1 MGVGCFNSQM
11 VINNENKTFTNITIQ
26 NNTIFY
32 NPNTYEKIILI
43 QKRIKGFLNKIKF
56 HKKLKKLFEKLTKEL
71 ENIKLL
77 NSDVITNSKSYKL
90 YQQFFKTGLFKPYTE
105 YISRNQ
111 KLSSKLKI
119 MSKFTIDLPY
129 FIVFSQRIS
138 YKGQLNLDKKYHGY
152 GILYQYNKISNKE
165 RIIEGI
171 FYNGVLSEY
180 GRIVVSNGEMLRGD
194 FRNNR
199 LDGMGEYRRKD
210 GSIFTGI
217 FFEGHPQGNGKETFK
232 DGSFFEGYYF
242 KGKKKF
248 GKYEFKNKDRYEGN
262 FNNDL
267 FHGKGV
273 YEWSNKKKY
282 EGEWYEGKMN
292 GKGKLTFPNGS
303 YYEGDFVNGIKEG
316 KGKYFWKHD
325 KYYNG
330 EWKDDMQ
337 NGFGTYYKNGEKIR
351 GIWENGRLK
360 NDSLHNS
367 ITNFRSRKIFSVDK
381 NKMDINRNSNNSRHT
396 HGYFK
401 DMEKILNSA
410 NINNKKIFSPNKDK
424 TSSEKEINLDKNKFI
439 GNNARLSVKSEYDSV
454 YSNNSL
460 MKKDEK

>member
-1 MGVGCFNSQM
+1 MGVGCFNSKM

-26 NNTIFY
+26 NNTIFFT
-32 NPNTYEKIILI
+32 PNTYEKILLI

-77 NSDVITNSKSYKL
+77 NADVITNSKSYKL

-111 KLSSKLKI
+111 KLSSKLKV

-152 GILYQYNKISNKE
+152 GILYQYNKVSNKE

-180 GRIVVSNGEMLRGD
+180 GRIVISNGEMLRGD

-217 FFEGHPQGNGKETFK
+217 FLKDILKEM
-232 DGSFFEGYYF
+232 
-242 KGKKKF
+242 GKKLLKMVLSLK
-248 GKYEFKNKDRYEGN
+248 GIILKERKNSENMNLKIKIDMKVILIMIYFME
-262 FNNDL
+262 
-267 FHGKGV
+267 KV
-273 YEWSNKKKY
+273 Y
-282 EGEWYEGKMN
+282 MN
-292 GKGKLTFPNGS
+292 G
-303 YYEGDFVNGIKEG
+303 VIK
-316 KGKYFWKHD
+316 
-325 KYYNG
+325 
-330 EWKDDMQ
+330 
-337 NGFGTYYKNGEKIR
+337 KNMK
-351 GIWENGRLK
+351 ENGMK
-360 NDSLHNS
+360 
-367 ITNFRSRKIFSVDK
+367 
-381 NKMDINRNSNNSRHT
+381 
-396 HGYFK
+396 
-401 DMEKILNSA
+401 
-410 NINNKKIFSPNKDK
+410 
-424 TSSEKEINLDKNKFI
+424 
-439 GNNARLSVKSEYDSV
+439 VK
-454 YSNNSL
+454 
-460 MKKDEK
+460 